1 MRIRLSDIKTYIV
14 VLAIL
19 IMVKALATEAY
30 SQITFER
37 RTIDSN
43 FGAFFVTT
51 SDLDKD
57 GDADVI
63 AGRLQLAWFKNNGN
77 ANFTKYVLGNFTR
90 LFSVFP
96 VDLDKDGDIDLLTA
110 DIEETTIRFYKK
122 SGSSYQE
129 IHLIDNVQGAE
140 SVAAADF
147 DKDGDLDI
155 VVATLYSEQVFW
167 CENKGNLNFDTRHVL
182 ETSFVRGHKIA
193 VADLNDDGKMDI
205 IGIAGGHPFCWW
217 KNLGDK
223 NFSERQISSVG
234 GLGFCVNDM
243 TGNGDLDL
251 IHCNH
256 YSGTVTL
263 FTNNGSGS
271 FTQRFVA
278 TNQNWPTWASAGDI
292 NKDGDNDFV
301 FVAGGRRDGDPGE
314 LFWFENTGSNNFTQ
328 HAIADSRDG
337 VLFMAELVDLDK
349 DGDLDIV
356 SGFERERKLYWWEN
370 KKGGSS
376 ESVSKPNTPN
386 GSSTGTIGVDLLY
399 STGGSSSN
407 LGHTVEYR
415 FDWGDGD

>member
-1 MRIRLSDIKTYIV
+1 MITRIHNLKTFTIFLATLV
-14 VLAIL
+14 VVNVLATL
-19 IMVKALATEAY
+19 GF

-43 FGAFFVTT
+43 FGAFFVTAH
-51 SDLDKD
+51 DLDKD

-63 AGRLQLAWFKNNGN
+63 AGRLKLAWYKNNGN
-77 ANFTKYVLGNFTR
+77 ANFTKYVLGSFTR
-90 LFSVFP
+90 LFSIFP

-122 SGSSYQE
+122 SGSSFQE
-129 IHLIDNVQGAE
+129 IHLIDDVQGAE

-155 VVATLYSEQVFW
+155 VVATLKSELVFW
-167 CENKGNLNFDTRHVL
+167 CENKGNLNFDTRHIL

-205 IGIAGGHPFCWW
+205 IGVAGGHPFCWW

-234 GLGFCVNDM
+234 GLGFCVSDM

-256 YSGTVTL
+256 YSGTVTF

-271 FTQRFVA
+271 FSQRFVA
-278 TNQNWPTWASAGDI
+278 TNQN
-292 NKDGDNDFV
+292 
-301 FVAGGRRDGDPGE
+301 
-314 LFWFENTGSNNFTQ
+314 
-328 HAIADSRDG
+328 
-337 VLFMAELVDLDK
+337 
-349 DGDLDIV
+349 
-356 SGFERERKLYWWEN
+356 
-370 KKGGSS
+370 
-376 ESVSKPNTPN
+376 
-386 GSSTGTIGVDLLY
+386 
-399 STGGSSSN
+399 
-407 LGHTVEYR
+407 
-415 FDWGDGD
+415 